1 MGERLYI
8 TPGGIRG
15 GGLLVD
21 SKEANEYICKQ
32 CILEKSTV
40 TINSETVPVFT
51 MYEAK
56 DTLLT
61 LSTGSSLTVNGYKW
75 YPYIEDGTFTISV
88 SLRDEDSFAISDASV
103 VFISQDKPTSE
114 TVITNSSGAATAT
127 VNNIVGLF
135 NLQCIYEGDS
145 TSSPALSNSISNI
158 LKVKIGGC
166 SIGVESSKKSLY
178 FGDTCNFSARV
189 LIDGTAYSGISVS
202 FYDDDTY
209 LGAGTTN
216 TNGIA
221 TLDNVILATVG
232 SRGVTARVGSETSE
246 KVNVIVYPAVT
257 PDSIAVTGPIAIQ
270 QSSTDNIT
278 ALVTGTG
285 TGGATVGVQGVNV
298 DFYETFTPELL
309 VSASPDVIQK
319 DSTTTLSAR
328 IRDTDD
334 NSKVIIPNL
343 TVDFYETFD
352 GIALYHNADE
362 SVGLTGDIV
371 TLMVVASHAND
382 TPYTGD
388 VSFFEDG
395 NYIGACTLEN
405 GEGFFDYMIS
415 NKALVQLHAT
425 ISGLTSNTIGI
436 INASANFN
444 ERIDVVWSDTDT
456 SNRPESLRADLIV
469 DDNIVA
475 TGILDETT
483 GWSYDFTQLPRY
495 TSGGNLISYTI
506 ELESDELYSKS
517 TSKSGNVTTATLTYN
532 GGTVSHMLVCNI
544 DSTGDSNVPSSWSFS
559 IDGHDVSVSESTGYT
574 AVVTGILRYKNRELY
589 TPPWMYDSSQTPN
602 YMIYSRSVDGNTTNI
617 NLKYHRSSGPD
628 LG

>member
-166 SIGVESSKKSLY
+166 SIGVESSKNSLY

-246 KVNVIVYPAVT
+246 EVNVIVYPAVT
-257 PDSIAVTGPIAIQ
+257 PGSIAVTGPIAIQ

-309 VSASPDVIQK
+309 VSASHDVIQK

-382 TPYTGD
+382 TPYTGE

-395 NYIGACTLEN
+395 NYIGACTLSN
-405 GEGFFDYMIS
+405 GEGFFEYSIS
-415 NKALVQLHAT
+415 NKPLVHIYAT
-425 ISGLTSNTIGI
+425 IAGLTSDTIGI
-436 INASANFN
+436 INSSDIFN
-444 ERIDVVWSDTDT
+444 ERVDVVWVDEDE
-456 SNRPESLRADLIV
+456 SNRPESLTARLYAGGIE
-469 DDNIVA
+469 VA
-475 TGILDETT
+475 NGVLSEST

-495 TSGGNLISYTI
+495 TEGGNLITYSI
-506 ELESDELYSKS
+506 VLDPDDLYSIEV
-517 TSKSGNVTTATLTYN
+517 SKSENVTTATLTYN
-532 GGTVSHMLVCNI
+532 GGTQSFNLFGTI
-544 DSTGDSNVPSSWSFS
+544 DTTGDSDVPSSWKFT
-559 IDGHDVSVSESTGYT
+559 IDGRT
-574 AVVTGILRYKNRELY
+574 AYLSSANNYSAVMTGIPQYKNRELY
-589 TPPWMYDSSQTPN
+589 TPEWVYIYEQTPN
-602 YMIYSRSVDGNTTNI
+602 YQVHSTSVDGNTTTI
-617 NLKYHRSSGPD
+617 ILKYWPRITPP
-628 LG
+628 